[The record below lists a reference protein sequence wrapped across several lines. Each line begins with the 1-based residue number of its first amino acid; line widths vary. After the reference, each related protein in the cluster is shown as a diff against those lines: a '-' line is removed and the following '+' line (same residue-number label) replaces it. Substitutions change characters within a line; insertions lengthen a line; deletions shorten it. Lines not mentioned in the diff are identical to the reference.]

1 MSAAVLKH
9 FGLSHPPFQI
19 APETRFFFSGGKR
32 MAILQA
38 LVEALNNYR
47 GVIQVIGVAGSG
59 KTLTCRMM
67 LERVPPER
75 VLPVYLGD
83 TSLLPHESLQVL
95 ARALNVTLPQA
106 DEASMM
112 AVLRQAARELRAQGR
127 DVVVMVDEA
136 QAMPADTFAMLYR
149 LSCVEG
155 DWLFRWVMFGQP
167 ELDDILGLPD
177 LSEVRRAIVYKFTLE
192 PLTVE
197 DVARYIAHRLTIAAA
212 PAQDMFRPAVHDIF
226 TPSAVIAIADISL
239 GVPRR
244 INLFAEKALHA
255 AAQNQAS
262 QIRVEHVLGLAGSAQ
277 QRAAALPEIEADT
290 EAAVETEV
298 AVPVPPA
305 TASTVEAVNV
315 LPSEPLTQEHEAA
328 VDHFIASAP
337 ATAIAV
343 PGYADEQE
351 DSGRLSFLEAFG
363 EASIDRSSLDASGT
377 YSLAALRPR
386 RARWPYVV
394 LAGVVVLVIAGGL
407 LPFNEWLF
415 GSGSVRETAAPPPTV
430 PQAAAPNAGTIVSAS
445 EVAPPPVATVVVP
458 PADKEGNDQSARAYD
473 PLEPPAAG
481 PAAAPSQPA
490 APSVATVPATPKP
503 VVPALSMPAVP
514 PQKIEPAA
522 TAQSLTPRAT
532 GNKTIDARLAAGQ
545 QWLDAAPADGGSIQL
560 FVLSADNHD
569 GLKHFL
575 ARYTSPEAKV
585 RGTLDRNKIYLYLAS
600 LKGQMRLGVLYGEY
614 VSRQAAADAI
624 KDLPEPLRKLKPYPR
639 SVQGLRE
646 EIGKGSDR

>member
-38 LVEALNNYR
+38 LVEALNHYR

-95 ARALNVTLPQA
+95 ARALGVTLPEA
-106 DEASMM
+106 DEAAKMV
-112 AVLRQAARELRAQGR
+112 ALRQAARELRAQGR

-149 LSCVEG
+149 LSYAEG

-212 PAQDMFRPAVHDIF
+212 PAQDMFRPAAQDIF
-226 TPSAVIAIADISL
+226 TAPAVIAIADISL

-255 AAQNQAS
+255 ATQERANQIS
-262 QIRVEHVLGLAGSAQ
+262 VDHVLGLPGSVSPPVP
-277 QRAAALPEIEADT
+277 ALPEPEANT
-290 EAAVETEV
+290 EMETETAMSTSPV
-298 AVPVPPA
+298 ATPAVA
-305 TASTVEAVNV
+305 TATVQSITPTLAA
-315 LPSEPLTQEHEAA
+315 PEPEPETETV
-328 VDHFIASAP
+328 VDHFLVSTPALETVAP
-337 ATAIAV
+337 EPV
-343 PGYADEQE
+343 EVQE
-351 DSGRLSFLEAFG
+351 DSGRLSFLAAFG
-363 EASIDRSSLDASGT
+363 EASVDRNSLDASGT
-377 YSLAALRPR
+377 YSLTALRPKR
-386 RARWPYVV
+386 VRWPYVV
-394 LAGVVVLVIAGGL
+394 LAGVAVLIIAGGL
-407 LPFNEWLF
+407 LPLNDWLF
-415 GSGSVRETAAPPPTV
+415 GSAGVPATATAVAPQTAAS
-430 PQAAAPNAGTIVSAS
+430 NAGVIVSAS
-445 EVAPPPVATVVVP
+445 EVAPPPVATVVVAP
-458 PADKEGNDQSARAYD
+458 GAKDQNAGARD
-473 PLEPPAAG
+473 LPEPPAAG
-481 PAAAPSQPA
+481 SSTVPSTSTPVAAAVDAAVPA
-490 APSVATVPATPKP
+490 APSRKAPPEASTTAPSPAPT
-503 VVPALSMPAVP
+503 S
-514 PQKIEPAA
+514 
-522 TAQSLTPRAT
+522 TPRST

-545 QWLDAAPADGGSIQL
+545 QWLNAAPAAGGSIQL

-585 RGTLDRNKIYLYLAS
+585 RGTLDRNKIYLYLAT

-614 VSRQAAADAI
+614 ASRQTAAEAI
-624 KDLPEPLRKLKPYPR
+624 KNLPEPLRKLKPYPR

-646 EIGKGSDR
+646 EIEKNQ